1 MSAESPLIVENLSF
15 RYRDRQATAIRGIS
29 FEARAGEIL
38 LIAGASGC
46 GKTTLVRCI
55 NGLIPRSY
63 KGEKTGRVLLYGEDT
78 ADWSLAKISQKVG
91 TVLQDPER
99 QILGTKVL
107 NEVAFGLE
115 NLSLPR
121 AEIIQR
127 ADEALDYLK
136 ISPLRGRETFH
147 LSGGEK
153 QKVALAGVLA
163 MRPSILLLDE
173 PLASLDPASAQDT
186 LDMVRRLADE
196 GMTVLMVEHRVE
208 DVLGI
213 RPDRVMFMT
222 EGDVRYLGLLD
233 GLGEVVNYHEV
244 KLPAEVIMLRAKA
257 DPPPVALNILPGA
270 STALSAS
277 ASTAL
282 STSAST
288 ALSTS
293 ASITLSAGVS
303 TMLDVTAAG
312 PGSGKEPIVRFEDV
326 AFDYEAGTEV
336 LHGINLDIKRGDVI
350 AVLGPNG
357 AGKTTFVKHAI
368 GLLKPKSGRVLVNGR
383 DTREASVAQIASTLG
398 YVFQSPSHM
407 LFAPTVH
414 EELAFGPKN
423 LKHPEDQIEK
433 EVKEALQIVNL
444 SDKEKDPPL
453 ALSFGQQKRVSIAA
467 ILAMRSR
474 ILVMD
479 EPTAGQDY
487 FNYINFMDSIL
498 QMPGFEAILFIT
510 HDIDLAVIYANRV
523 LLMADGRL
531 VADGSPQEVLR
542 DLERIKAC
550 RLVPTSLLEANLRKY
565 PQTQQFLRAEA
576 LAHV

>member
-1 MSAESPLIVENLSF
+1 MTTETPLVIENLSF
-15 RYRDRQATAIRGIS
+15 RYRDREGAAIHDIS
-29 FEARAGEIL
+29 FTAKRGEIL
-38 LIAGASGC
+38 LVAGASGC
-46 GKTTLVRCI
+46 GKTTLIRCI
-55 NGLIPRSY
+55 NGLVPRSY
-63 KGEKTGRVLLYGEDT
+63 KGDSQGRVLVFGEET
-78 ADWSLAKISQKVG
+78 KDWPLSRISQRIG

-121 AEIIQR
+121 AEILER
-127 ADEALDYLK
+127 VDEALAFLK
-136 ISPLRGRETFH
+136 IANLRDRDTFN

-186 LDMVRRLADE
+186 LDTVRLLADQ

-208 DVLGI
+208 DVLRI
-213 RPDRVMFMT
+213 RPDRVLFLSD
-222 EGDVRYLGLLD
+222 GRIRYLGD
-233 GLGEVVNYHEV
+233 IEGLYKQVNYREV
-244 KLPAEVIMLRAKA
+244 KLPAERVMEFAKFA
-257 DPPPVALNILPGA
+257 PAPAELKILPSVTTSGA
-270 STALSAS
+270 E
-277 ASTAL
+277 
-282 STSAST
+282 
-288 ALSTS
+288 
-293 ASITLSAGVS
+293 
-303 TMLDVTAAG
+303 
-312 PGSGKEPIVRFEDV
+312 GKAEVLVKFEDV
-326 AFDYEAGTEV
+326 AFGYDVEREV
-336 LHGINLDIKRGDVI
+336 LHGINLEIKRGDVI

-368 GLLKPKSGRVLVNGR
+368 GLLKPKSGRVLVDGR

-414 EELAFGPKN
+414 DELAFGPTN
-423 LKHPEDQIEK
+423 LKHSRDQIEK

-444 SDKEKDPPL
+444 SEKEQDPPL

-487 FNYINFMDSIL
+487 QNYMSFMDSIL
-498 QMPGFEAILFIT
+498 QMPAFEAILFIT
-510 HDIDLAVIYANRV
+510 HDVDLAVIYANRV
-523 LLMADGRL
+523 LMVADGRL
-531 VADGSPQEVLR
+531 VADGAPQDVLR
-542 DLERIKAC
+542 DFDQLKTN
-550 RLVPTSLLEANLRKY
+550 RLVPTSLLELNVKRF
-565 PQTQQFLRAEA
+565 PETGRFLRAEA
-576 LAHV
+576 LAHI